1 MTEPNLFEATHSP
14 VSLENLERSNE
25 SRRVGHLGIRH
36 STIIAVI
43 EVDVF
48 PILSEIEAG
57 DAKAS
62 EELLPLV
69 YEELRKI
76 SAALMPI
83 ERTDH
88 TLQATGL
95 DSVPD
100 DFNVSI
106 LQHSQLEWLFP
117 IARHFRD
124 SMR

>member
-1 MTEPNLFEATHSP
+1 M
-14 VSLENLERSNE
+14 
-25 SRRVGHLGIRH
+25 
-36 STIIAVI
+36 I